1 MLINTKHKSELDKL
15 QGISEDQLVTRL
27 KGINQTAANTS
38 DYNQVVSTER
48 SIRRE
53 RRNRRAS
60 GFSAGGWRVTAW

>member
-1 MLINTKHKSELDKL
+1 MLINTKYKSELDKL
-15 QGISEDQLVTRL
+15 QAVGEDQLVTRL

>member
-1 MLINTKHKSELDKL
+1 MLNNTKHKSELDEL
-15 QGISEDQLVTRL
+15 QGIAEDQLVTRL
-27 KGINQTAANTS
+27 RGINTTAANTS

>member
-1 MLINTKHKSELDKL
+1 MLINTKYKSELDKL
-15 QGISEDQLVTRL
+15 QAVGEDQLVTRL
-27 KGINQTAANTS
+27 KGINQSAANTA

>member
-1 MLINTKHKSELDKL
+1 MLNNTKHKSELDEL
-15 QGISEDQLVTRL
+15 QGIVEDQLVTRL
-27 KGINQTAANTS
+27 RGINTTAANTS

>member
-15 QGISEDQLVTRL
+15 QGIAEDQLVTRL
-27 KGINQTAANTS
+27 RGINTTAANTS